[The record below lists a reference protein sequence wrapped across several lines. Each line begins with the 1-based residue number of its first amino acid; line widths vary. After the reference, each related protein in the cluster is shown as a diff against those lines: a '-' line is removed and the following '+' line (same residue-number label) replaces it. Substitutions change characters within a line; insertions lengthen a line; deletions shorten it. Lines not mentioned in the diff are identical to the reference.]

1 MLAVARQ
8 QLRSK
13 AAPGLAA
20 VLQARELSGS
30 ASRCD
35 DRDRRE
41 QETIDFGEPG
51 RSAPG
56 ALPPPP
62 PLPPPLLPPLL
73 RLLLAL
79 QTCDLSC
86 PSAPQASSTC
96 LGMRSRRWWA
106 RCLAAWQAAMT
117 S

>member
-56 ALPPPP
+56 ALLPPSPP
-62 PLPPPLLPPLL
+62 PLPL
-73 RLLLAL
+73 RLLF
-79 QTCDLSC
+79 
-86 PSAPQASSTC
+86 
-96 LGMRSRRWWA
+96 
-106 RCLAAWQAAMT
+106 
-117 S
+117 